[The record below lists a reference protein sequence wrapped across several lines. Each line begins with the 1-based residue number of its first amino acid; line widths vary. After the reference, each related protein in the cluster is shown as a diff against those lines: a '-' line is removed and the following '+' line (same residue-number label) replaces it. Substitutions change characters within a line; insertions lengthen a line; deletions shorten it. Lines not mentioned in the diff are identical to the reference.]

1 MVIKKK
7 EPAHLIHKSET
18 TIRFSEV
25 DSMRIVWHGN
35 YIKFFEDGREA
46 FGKQYGIGYLDMY
59 AAGLMSPVVEVSC
72 QYKKQLYYGDTIII
86 ETQYIDTDAA
96 KILFHYN
103 LHRKSD
109 HELVATGKSVQV
121 FLDKN
126 GELLLTVPDYII
138 EWKRKHGL
146 LKG

>member
-35 YIKFFEDGREA
+35 YLKFFEDGREA
-46 FGKQYGIGYLDMY
+46 FGKKYGIGYMDMY
-59 AAGLMSPVVEVSC
+59 DAGLMTPVVEVSC
-72 QYKKQLYYGDTIII
+72 QYKKQLYYGDTVII
-86 ETQYIDTDAA
+86 ETQYIDTEAA

-103 LHRKSD
+103 LYRKSD

-121 FLDKN
+121 FLDTH
-126 GELLLTVPDYII
+126 GELLLTVPDYILK
-138 EWKRKHGL
+138 WKQKNGL

>member
-7 EPAHLIHKSET
+7 EPAHLIHTSET

-35 YIKFFEDGREA
+35 YIVFFEDGREA
-46 FGKQYGIGYLDMY
+46 FGKQYGIGYLDMH
-59 AAGLMSPVVEVSC
+59 AAGLMTPVVEVSC
-72 QYKKQLYYGDTIII
+72 QYKKQLYYGDTVII

-103 LHRKSD
+103 LYRKSD
-109 HELVATGKSVQV
+109 HGLVATGKSVQV

-126 GELLLTVPDYII
+126 GELLLTIPDYIN

>member
-7 EPAHLIHKSET
+7 EAAQLVHTSET

-35 YIKFFEDGREA
+35 YIVFFEDGREA

-59 AAGLMSPVVEVSC
+59 AAGLMTPVVEVSC
-72 QYKKQLYYGDTIII
+72 QYKKQLAYGDTVIV
-86 ETQYIDTDAA
+86 EAQYIDTDAA

-103 LHRKSD
+103 LYRKSD
-109 HELVATGKSVQV
+109 RELVATGKSVQV

-126 GELLLTVPDYII
+126 GDLLLTVPEYIT
-138 EWKRKHGL
+138 EWKRKNGL

>member
-7 EPAHLIHKSET
+7 EPAHLIHTSET

-59 AAGLMSPVVEVSC
+59 AAGLMTPVVEISC
-72 QYKKQLYYGDTIII
+72 NYKKQLSYGDEVII
-86 ETQYIDTDAA
+86 ETKYINTEAA
-96 KILFHYN
+96 KILFHYD
-103 LHRKSD
+103 LYRKND

-138 EWKRKHGL
+138 EWKKKHGL

>member
-7 EPAHLIHKSET
+7 EPAHLIHKNET
-18 TIRFSEV
+18 IIRFSEV

-35 YIKFFEDGREA
+35 YIRFFEDGREA
-46 FGKQYGIGYLDMY
+46 FGKKYGIGYLDMY
-59 AAGLMSPVVEVSC
+59 AAELMTPVVEISC
-72 QYKKQLYYGDTIII
+72 NYKKQLSYGDEVII
-86 ETQYIDTDAA
+86 ETKYINTEAA
-96 KILFHYN
+96 KILFHYD
-103 LHRKSD
+103 LYRKSD

-138 EWKRKHGL
+138 EWKKRHGL

>member
-7 EPAHLIHKSET
+7 EPAHLIHTSET

-59 AAGLMSPVVEVSC
+59 AAGLMTPVVEISC
-72 QYKKQLYYGDTIII
+72 NYKKQLSYGDEVII
-86 ETQYIDTDAA
+86 ETKYINTEAA
-96 KILFHYN
+96 KILFHYD
-103 LHRKSD
+103 LYRKSD

-138 EWKRKHGL
+138 EWKKRHGL